1 VNDKTDLSLLQIN
14 RFMSWRDMVITP
26 LVSGGILL
34 TAGVASW
41 WLHARFGFDSFLTFA
56 AFFILQTAF
65 TLVVLKVLR
74 LVLPMKEGIYSYAEE
89 PLAAFAWNLY
99 GYLCITHLNLFY
111 DKILLPIPFRKPF
124 FQLMGARIGRGI
136 VPISGQLLDPHLISL
151 GANAHIGED
160 ALLTPH
166 AVTSDNRLYVKRI
179 EIGENAM
186 IGAKSVLMPGVRV
199 GKGAMVN
206 AMSLVTTNTEIPPY
220 EVWGGVPARKLRT
233 LHPNGGSTKT

>member
-1 VNDKTDLSLLQIN
+1 
-14 RFMSWRDMVITP
+14 MSWRDMVITP
-26 LVSGGILL
+26 LISGGILL
-34 TAGVASW
+34 AAGIVAW
-41 WLHARFGFDSFLTFA
+41 WLHTRFGFDSFLTFV

-65 TLVVLKVLR
+65 TLVVLKILR
-74 LVLPMKEGIYSYAEE
+74 VVLPMKEGVYSYAEE

-124 FQLMGARIGRGI
+124 FQLMGARIGGGI
-136 VPISGQLLDPHLISL
+136 VPISGQLLDPHLITL

-166 AVTSDNRLYVKRI
+166 AVTSDNRLYIKRI
-179 EIGENAM
+179 EIGENVM
-186 IGAKSVLMPGVRV
+186 IGAKSILMPGVRV

-206 AMSLVTTNTEIPPY
+206 AMSLVATDTEIPPC

-233 LHPNGGSTKT
+233 LHPEEGAAKGALSDA